1 MNHDTKALVTELAAE
16 RSHMRKLLSLLVSA
30 LEDDTPRELVKG
42 IVIGELS
49 DLELVPVNEPRDRSD
64 LELFRRG
71 LGF

>member
-16 RSHMRKLLSLLVSA
+16 RSHMRKLLSLLASA